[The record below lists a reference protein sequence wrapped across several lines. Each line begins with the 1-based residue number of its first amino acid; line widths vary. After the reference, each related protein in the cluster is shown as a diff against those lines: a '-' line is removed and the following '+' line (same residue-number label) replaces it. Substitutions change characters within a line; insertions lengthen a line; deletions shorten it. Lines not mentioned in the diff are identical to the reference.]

1 MMYLEDDKL
10 IIQFPE
16 LDEGA
21 GVRIDLK
28 RTLRI
33 PDNRGLHALPPEEG
47 NFPLRHIE
55 DYDLGDRNAL
65 KDRGGLIMPM
75 FQADAMY
82 LNFDSLPYDG
92 REGFPVAVKI
102 ATGKVCAITGQ
113 KWTEGLNSKRQNYVV
128 VPEQEWLDGY
138 CIDKGSVRQFVAAP
152 LGDGATAEEQ
162 LHSTSEVGGIQI
174 QVFPMKREVLD
185 ELFPREGIA
194 YMQFNQEI
202 VLYSE
207 GAFSETFM
215 GISAGGRMQQEIFE
229 DPYGLDVWDQSSSE
243 KCFIT
248 IANAEQWIEI
258 TDEAPPLSPV
268 TAEQY
273 TAAGLPWFSYFDD
286 DQKALDGAKKLGK
299 LKSFQKVYANK
310 GKAQWFEE
318 TLKHKPKVM
327 PIGKRRVDS
336 GKW

>member
-1 MMYLEDDKL
+1 MMYLENDKL

-16 LDEGA
+16 LDEDA
-21 GVRIDLK
+21 GVTIDLK

-33 PDNRGLHALPPEEG
+33 PDNGGLHNLPPEIG

-55 DYDLGDRNAL
+55 DYDLGDNNVL

-82 LNFDSLPYDG
+82 VNFNTFTGGERDD
-92 REGFPVAVKI
+92 FPVAVKI
-102 ATGKVCAITGQ
+102 ATGKVCAITGK
-113 KWTEGLNSKRQNYVV
+113 KWKEGLNDKRQNYVV
-128 VPEQEWLDGY
+128 APDQEWLDGY

-162 LHSTSEVGGIQI
+162 LYSTSDVGGIQI
-174 QVFPMKREVLD
+174 QVFPMKMEVLD
-185 ELFPREGIA
+185 ELFPKKG
-194 YMQFNQEI
+194 N
-202 VLYSE
+202 
-207 GAFSETFM
+207 TFLNLANDAVYCLIQSPEVPLM
-215 GISAGGRMQQEIFE
+215 GISPGGRMEQEIFE
-229 DPYGLDVWDQSSSE
+229 DPYGIDVWDQSQSE

-248 IANAEQWIEI
+248 IANAEQWMGI
-258 TDEAPPLSPV
+258 TNEAPPLSPV
-268 TAEQY
+268 SAEKY
-273 TAAGLPWFSYFDD
+273 TAAGLPWYSYFDD

-299 LKSFQKVYANK
+299 LKSFQKVYADK
-310 GKAQWFEE
+310 GKSKWSEE
-318 TLKHKPKVM
+318 TLKHKPKVV